1 MKIRWSFIILEL
13 MSMHVEV
20 FLMSLILILSRY
32 LPAWMTNP
40 VNFYLLKVTIET
52 IENDVK
58 YIHQ

>member
-20 FLMSLILILSRY
+20 FRMSLILILSRY

-58 YIHQ
+58 YIQS

>member
-13 MSMHVEV
+13 IIMHVQI

-32 LPAWMTNP
+32 LPVGMTNP

-58 YIHQ
+58 YIQS

>member
-40 VNFYLLKVTIET
+40 VNFYQLKVTIET

-58 YIHQ
+58 YIQS

>member
-1 MKIRWSFIILEL
+1 
-13 MSMHVEV
+13 MHVEV

-40 VNFYLLKVTIET
+40 VNLYLLKVTIET

-58 YIHQ
+58 YIQS